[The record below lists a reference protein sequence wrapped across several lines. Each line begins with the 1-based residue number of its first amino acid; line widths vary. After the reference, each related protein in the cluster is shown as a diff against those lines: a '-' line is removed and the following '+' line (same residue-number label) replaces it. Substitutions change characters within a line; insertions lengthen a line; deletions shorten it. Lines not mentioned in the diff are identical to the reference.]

1 MTHEQYKDAAQ
12 YWGKKASASMP
23 EAELK
28 NACRDQRIVL
38 GFQGWARQQ
47 TDNRFLMIQNGL
59 TIRMLHLIQQSIAEK
74 VGVPCGNLIL
84 LVKSAH
90 FYIRDRNKVLAILH
104 QEC

>member
-1 MTHEQYKDAAQ
+1 MKAFQMTHEQYKDAAQ

-47 TDNRFLMIQNGL
+47 TDKNFTMKK
-59 TIRMLHLIQQSIAEK
+59 TIWKR
-74 VGVPCGNLIL
+74 NLRL
-84 LVKSAH
+84 K
-90 FYIRDRNKVLAILH
+90 RDASLSG
-104 QEC
+104 

>member
-38 GFQGWARQQ
+38 GFQGWVRQQ
-47 TDNRFLMIQNGL
+47 TDKDFTMKK
-59 TIRMLHLIQQSIAEK
+59 TIWKR
-74 VGVPCGNLIL
+74 NLRL
-84 LVKSAH
+84 K
-90 FYIRDRNKVLAILH
+90 RDASLSG
-104 QEC
+104 